1 MGQILDAA
9 QEISQETVGA
19 IAVGV
24 GTSATLIQAITE
36 WSNVIV
42 SVGNA
47 VLIIVGLLAIV
58 KSKSKR
64 RDRRGDDDHE

>member
-1 MGQILDAA
+1 MGQVLDKV
-9 QEISQETVGA
+9 QEVSQETVGA
-19 IAVGV
+19 IAVAS

-36 WSNVIV
+36 WSNVFV

-47 VLIIVGLLAIV
+47 VLIVVGLIAVV

-64 RDRRGDDDHE
+64 RDRRGDDE